1 MRPPLRLLT
10 LALQIVWK
18 AFIDFEIQRFE
29 LGRARALYR
38 RLLDRSKAAKVWLS
52 YASFEG
58 AVAGDA
64 AGARAAYS
72 SAYEHFRSAGAPGR
86 EERLLIVEAWLAF
99 ERAVVEDEVA
109 HGGDGSASVPYLT
122 AVQAKV
128 PSRVVRKRELTAADG
143 SSLGWEEYFD
153 YVFPVSMRDLAYFLF
168 ATHASNRP
176 CLQDDEVK
184 PAALRL
190 LELAHKWRSGGGGI
204 TAAVL
209 RGPDADSGPVEVLA
223 GQSRRRDDNEE
234 GTEAADGA
242 GDDADVNSGARKRAR
257 LLPPGDPSAQ
267 DGVVDATDP
276 SSAFEMERRVESSL
290 HHDGSAV
297 ARDLYCEED
306 AGDAADRDAVA

>member
-1 MRPPLRLLT
+1 M

-109 HGGDGSASVPYLT
+109 HGGDGSASVPFLT

-153 YVFPVSMRDLAYFLF
+153 YVFPVSMM
-168 ATHASNRP
+168 T
-176 CLQDDEVK
+176 
-184 PAALRL
+184 
-190 LELAHKWRSGGGGI
+190 
-204 TAAVL
+204 
-209 RGPDADSGPVEVLA
+209 
-223 GQSRRRDDNEE
+223 
-234 GTEAADGA
+234 
-242 GDDADVNSGARKRAR
+242 
-257 LLPPGDPSAQ
+257 
-267 DGVVDATDP
+267 
-276 SSAFEMERRVESSL
+276 
-290 HHDGSAV
+290 
-297 ARDLYCEED
+297 
-306 AGDAADRDAVA
+306 